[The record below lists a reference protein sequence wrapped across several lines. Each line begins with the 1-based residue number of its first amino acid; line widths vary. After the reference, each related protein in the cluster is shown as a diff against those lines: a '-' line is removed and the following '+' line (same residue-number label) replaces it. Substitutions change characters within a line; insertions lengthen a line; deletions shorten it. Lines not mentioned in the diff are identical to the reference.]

1 MNYKHMRDIIIYALI
16 VSLVSLFVIFF
27 SKIEKTDTSP
37 SATLPGAVETAT
49 RSSADT
55 SLPTETTT
63 ESETSN
69 ENENENISSAD
80 NTVQKH
86 VRGTNTT
93 ISNTTAVDT
102 TVQDETTTFI
112 HPEQNRR
119 YGTFSCRRLGINDL
133 KIYYGDNEYCLSK
146 GVGTSTQ
153 TALPGFGARTL
164 FSAHNLTYF
173 APMKDVAVGDI
184 FELNLDW
191 GYYKYRVYK
200 TVVMTPSEFD
210 AGLIRESS
218 DEIIVYTCYPFN
230 GQSGS
235 THRLFMFCEMLEGPR
250 MY

>member
-1 MNYKHMRDIIIYALI
+1 MNHKHIRDILIYVCI
-16 VSLVSLFVIFF
+16 VLLVSLGVIFF
-27 SKIEKTDTSP
+27 SKAKKADTPTSTVSHVTTEATTQLSSDTS
-37 SATLPGAVETAT
+37 SY
-49 RSSADT
+49 
-55 SLPTETTT
+55 TETTT
-63 ESETSN
+63 ESE
-69 ENENENISSAD
+69 ISSTYTSSVV
-80 NTVQKH
+80 NSIGKYVGSTK
-86 VRGTNTT
+86 TT
-93 ISNTTAVDT
+93 SSYATTANTTA
-102 TVQDETTTFI
+102 QDETTTFI
-112 HPEQNRR
+112 HPEQNSR

-133 KIYYGDNEYCLSK
+133 KVYYGDNEYCLSK
-146 GVGTSTQ
+146 GVGTSTRS
-153 TALPGFGARTL
+153 ALPGFGARTL

-210 AGLIRESS
+210 AGLIREPS

-235 THRLFMFCEMLEGPR
+235 THRIFMFCEMLEGSR